1 MASLKSEPLIFSCD
15 DPSITGAPK
24 KITLLVNPEALTI
37 NWKKVITRTRTKSR
51 IVSFYWGQEPIS
63 LGYTGQTGSL
73 IPSREIVAK
82 EASSNANS
90 DINIATGYTEQLND
104 LAKQQLQLERD
115 IEAYI
120 ITNRDATS
128 LQTELDNVNTEIK
141 NLTLQL
147 EAVGKGYSLINGLLT
162 TKNIL
167 DAVGDSSHTDIIKKS
182 EKYQRFDQLRKFYEA
197 TQNVNILTKLLYRH
211 WVFEGYF
218 ESFGFTDDAKSPWN
232 WQYSLTFIILNW
244 QETGLFST
252 GNELLLVP
260 DETWQ
265 G

>member
-15 DPSITGAPK
+15 DPSLTDAPK

-63 LGYTGQTGSL
+63 LAYTGQTGSL
-73 IPSREIVAK
+73 IPTQSLLNSVVDTQA
-82 EASSNANS
+82 ANDYQTMDDFDNA
-90 DINIATGYTEQLND
+90 LM
-104 LAKQQLQLERD
+104 QLQNERKKK
-115 IEAYI
+115 EE
-120 ITNRDATS
+120 
-128 LQTELDNVNTEIK
+128 ELALLLGGPNAASVETEIAEIDANIK
-141 NLTLQL
+141 TIQENQTQIIKSPLT
-147 EAVGKGYSLINGLLT
+147 KPISLLT
-162 TKNIL
+162 TTSVL
-167 DAVGDSSHTDIIKKS
+167 DALGDSSHTDLIKKS

-232 WQYSLTFIILNW
+232 WNYSLTFIILNW
-244 QETGLFST
+244 QETGSYGGG

-260 DETWQ
+260 DEA
-265 G
+265 